1 LKKTA
6 FALIFAA
13 LLAFPVLTLAWSGKV
28 VAVHDGDTISVMHF
42 GRAEKVRLFG
52 IDCPEHGQ
60 DFGAKAKEFT
70 ADFAFGK
77 VAEILPVD
85 RDEYGRV
92 VAWVN
97 VEGKSL
103 NKELVRAG
111 LAWWYRR
118 YAEDNLELMDL
129 EVEARKNKL
138 GLWSQPNPV
147 PPWKFRRDNQ
157 RKAWTE

>member
-1 LKKTA
+1 MRKTA
-6 FALIFAA
+6 VTLACAA
-13 LLAFPVLTLAWSGKV
+13 LLAFATVTFGWSGKV
-28 VAVHDGDTISVMHF
+28 VAVHDGDTISVMHS

-52 IDCPEHGQ
+52 IDCPEDGQ
-60 DFGAKAKEFT
+60 AFAAGATRFT

-77 VAEILPVD
+77 IAEILPVD

-97 VEGKSL
+97 VKGKSL

-118 YAEDNLELMDL
+118 YAEDNLELMEL
-129 EVEARKNKL
+129 EAESRKNQV

-147 PPWKFRRDNQ
+147 PPWTFRRNALYEGV
-157 RKAWTE
+157 R